1 MIEYQN
7 EIIWTIALIAMLV
20 ILRYLIQFVVR
31 RFSLVRAIDAN
42 RRKIVYNFG
51 YLLLYGISAIFL
63 AIIWGVDLQQFA
75 LFISSVLA
83 VLGIGFFAQW
93 SLLSNLTSSLI
104 LFFYHPVRIG
114 DRIRVL
120 DIEFDWTGEVT
131 DITGFYFLI
140 KTDAGENIT
149 LPNSLVI
156 QKGIQM
162 LDPKL
167 KDITEE

>member
-1 MIEYQN
+1 MIDYQS
-7 EIIWTIALIAMLV
+7 EIISTIILIAILA
-20 ILRYLIQFVVR
+20 ILRYSIQLVVR
-31 RFSLVRAIDAN
+31 KFSLVRAIDAN

-51 YLLLYGISAIFL
+51 YLILYGVSAIFL
-63 AIIWGVDLQQFA
+63 AIIWGVNPHQFA
-75 LFISSVLA
+75 FFVSSVLA

-120 DIEFDWTGEVT
+120 DKEFDWTGEVT

-140 KTDAGENIT
+140 KTDAGENIS

-167 KDITEE
+167 EDVTAK